1 MGMLRFLCLLL
12 ALSMQGQQ
20 PASTASAHSSK
31 NSRTASTV
39 VPFSTNSGE
48 AREAL
53 QRGVVKWEN
62 HRMGEAVDDFR
73 KASKADA
80 NFAVAHL
87 YVSALTSNP
96 DEQRSELQKALALR
110 GSANHDEQLLIDW
123 LANTSQNQILPAI

>member
-12 ALSMQGQQ
+12 ALSMQL
-20 PASTASAHSSK
+20 SAAPGHTSK
-31 NSRTASTV
+31 NSNKNSKTASTI

-62 HRMGEAVDDFR
+62 HRMAEAVDDFR
-73 KASKADA
+73 NAAKADA

-87 YVSALTSNP
+87 FISALTSSP
-96 DEQRSELQKALALR
+96 DEQHSELQKALALR
-110 GSANHDEQLLIDW
+110 GSANQDEQ
-123 LANTSQNQILPAI
+123 